1 MGRAPRLRDNGRSF
15 CCRATR
21 RMLRA
26 LVTVA
31 PVTTRV
37 RGIPTEVVLGRR
49 DGLPKNGAANLDS
62 ITTIPKEV
70 LSTCI
75 TALEPAKPS
84 PSIERCDSRSVL
96 YDDVRR
102 IVQLTNLAIDP
113 DLLERAVT
121 VSGERS
127 KTAAVTRALKEFV
140 ARREQRRLVDL
151 FGRLEWDPGY
161 DHKRERSRS

>member
-1 MGRAPRLRDNGRSF
+1 MRRGEVWWAELPPPAGRRPVVLLSRNEAY
-15 CCRATR
+15 AI
-21 RMLRA
+21 RA

-75 TALEPAKPS
+75 TALEPAK
-84 PSIERCDSRSVL
+84 L
-96 YDDVRR
+96 
-102 IVQLTNLAIDP
+102 LAVD
-113 DLLERAVT
+113 RAV
-121 VSGERS
+121 RF
-127 KTAAVTRALKEFV
+127 ALG
-140 ARREQRRLVDL
+140 LV
-151 FGRLEWDPGY
+151 
-161 DHKRERSRS
+161 